1 VSEPPGWNWESFLE
15 ELMPYVERF
24 SGDWEGLFGVLAEC
38 KLIWG
43 EIVEREAGIESDRP
57 QDFVA
62 AILAT
67 QSFRVALSDLLLQ
80 VSGYSDEAI
89 GLDRTLDEIW
99 LRLSLLVEEP
109 EKGALGFYYAYV
121 CLEMD
126 VLRMHLSRPRAGEE
140 NLLKGFREDLARLE
154 DYREQVRKLI
164 GERGYRAKELKERY
178 GKVRLAKAARALDP
192 EAGRD
197 HRFRAAAQSAYI
209 HARGFGIDRFILSH
223 TPRRV
228 FSIGPVYD
236 NLTIMRIRETI
247 GQLLDNLELA
257 SILVGIQGIGPRA
270 AGARDRLRSALH
282 RIFKEQR

>member
-1 VSEPPGWNWESFLE
+1 MTDPPAWDWESFLE

-24 SGDWEGLFGVLAEC
+24 SGDWEGLFDVLTEC
-38 KLIWG
+38 KAIWG

-80 VSGYSDEAI
+80 ISGYSDEAV

-121 CLEMD
+121 CLEIE
-126 VLRMHLSRPRAGEE
+126 VLRMHLSRSRPGEE
-140 NLLKGFREDLARLE
+140 GLLEGFREDLGRLE
-154 DYREQVRKLI
+154 EYREQVRRLI
-164 GERGYRAKELKERY
+164 TDRGHRAGELKDRY
-178 GKVRLAKAARALDP
+178 GKVRMAQAARALDP
-192 EAGRD
+192 ETGREQ
-197 HRFRAAAQSAYI
+197 RFRAATQSAYI

-236 NLTIMRIRETI
+236 NLTIIRIRETI
-247 GQLLDNLELA
+247 GQLLNNLELA
-257 SILVGIQGIGPRA
+257 SSLVGIRGIEPRA
-270 AGARDRLRSALH
+270 AGARDRLKAALH
-282 RIFKEQR
+282 RILTDNN